1 MASRMSM
8 LLKDL
13 DLTLNEFESDLAGGQ
28 RSVYV
33 PPVPALPATS
43 TLMNS
48 LAKEEQAEDTAD
60 AYDFLDD
67 YGDETDAVSDKPA
80 AAPAAV
86 EIAPVA
92 PLVVPAPIIPKV
104 TPTLT
109 QFEPPVS
116 MQHLMRQQNH
126 QQPATQP
133 VPREYAAY
141 QAPPSKFPTH
151 VHVPHPNQQ
160 QQQQQQQPQQYMH
173 AQQQQHMQMP
183 MPANDDFRRISTAT
197 SVNSSGFDDTLSM
210 TSKSAADDEVAAL
223 REQLERAKQDLQDQ
237 MYMNKVLVSQ
247 HQSKPSHQQQPPL
260 TPISLSSPVTPG
272 PSNESIKDKSDTQS
286 VSSQKS
292 GKSTSS
298 GWFMSRSK
306 SQSKDSK
313 KPASVHSATPTTPTT
328 PVEMKKKKSTH
339 KLMLQGAGTF
349 DMDMF

>member
-13 DLTLNEFESDLAGGQ
+13 DLTLNEFESDLNGD
-28 RSVYV
+28 V
-33 PPVPALPATS
+33 PPVPPLPATS

-48 LAKEEQAEDTAD
+48 LAKDGQAEDAAD

-67 YGDETDAVSDKPA
+67 YGDETEAVSEQQKQQQPA
-80 AAPAAV
+80 PAAQAAPAPQV
-86 EIAPVA
+86 P
-92 PLVVPAPIIPKV
+92 VVPVVPTVPKV

-141 QAPPSKFPTH
+141 QAPPAKFPSH
-151 VHVPHPNQQ
+151 IHVPHPNQQ
-160 QQQQQQQPQQYMH
+160 QQHPHYPQQQQQPQQYMNVQH
-173 AQQQQHMQMP
+173 QQHMQMA
-183 MPANDDFRRISTAT
+183 MPVNDDFRRISTAT
-197 SVNSSGFDDTLSM
+197 SVNSSGLDDTVSM
-210 TSKSAADDEVAAL
+210 TSRSAADDEVAAL

-247 HQSKPSHQQQPPL
+247 HQSKAPQQQAPL
-260 TPISLSSPVTPG
+260 SPVSVSSPIIPG
-272 PSNESIKDKSDTQS
+272 PSNESIKDKSDTVS
-286 VSSQKS
+286 ISSQKS
-292 GKSTSS
+292 SKSTSS

-313 KPASVHSATPTTPTT
+313 KPGSAATTPTT
-328 PVEMKKKKSTH
+328 PVEMKKKKSTRAI
-339 KLMLQGAGTF
+339 LQGASTF
-349 DMDMF
+349 DMDML

>member
-13 DLTLNEFESDLAGGQ
+13 DLTLNEFESDLAGD
-28 RSVYV
+28 V

-43 TLMNS
+43 ALTNS
-48 LAKEEQAEDTAD
+48 APKGEQPEDVAD

-67 YGDETDAVSDKPA
+67 YGDETAAVSEKPT
-80 AAPAAV
+80 PAAV
-86 EIAPVA
+86 RTATV
-92 PLVVPAPIIPKV
+92 PLVPAPIIPKV

-116 MQHLMRQQNH
+116 MQHLMRQQNL

-151 VHVPHPNQQ
+151 IHVPHPNQQ
-160 QQQQQQQPQQYMH
+160 QHAQHYMH
-173 AQQQQHMQMP
+173 QQQHMQMP
-183 MPANDDFRRISTAT
+183 KPANDDFRRISTAT
-197 SVNSSGFDDTLSM
+197 SVNSTGFDDTLSL

-247 HQSKPSHQQQPPL
+247 HQSKPLPQNPQQQQQQPPL
-260 TPISLSSPVTPG
+260 TPVSVSSPVTPG

-292 GKSTSS
+292 GKSTASS

-306 SQSKDSK
+306 SQTKDSK
-313 KPASVHSATPTTPTT
+313 KPASVHSATTPTT
-328 PVEMKKKKSTH
+328 PVEMKKKKSTRA
-339 KLMLQGAGTF
+339 MLQGAGTI

>member
-13 DLTLNEFESDLAGGQ
+13 DLTLNEFESDLAGD
-28 RSVYV
+28 V
-33 PPVPALPATS
+33 PPVPPLPATS

-48 LAKEEQAEDTAD
+48 LAKEGQAEDAAD

-67 YGDETDAVSDKPA
+67 YGDETEAVSEEPA
-80 AAPAAV
+80 AAPAA
-86 EIAPVA
+86 EPTPAPPVVA
-92 PLVVPAPIIPKV
+92 PIPAVVVPTAPKV

-126 QQPATQP
+126 HQQPATQP

-141 QAPPSKFPTH
+141 QAPPAKFPSH
-151 VHVPHPNQQ
+151 IHVPHPNQQ
-160 QQQQQQQPQQYMH
+160 LPPQQQQLHPQQQYMNMQY
-173 AQQQQHMQMP
+173 QQQQHMQMAMP
-183 MPANDDFRRISTAT
+183 MNDDFRRISTAT
-197 SVNSSGFDDTLSM
+197 SLNSNGLDDTVSM
-210 TSKSAADDEVAAL
+210 TSRSAADDEVAAL

-247 HQSKPSHQQQPPL
+247 HTSKLPQQQQQS
-260 TPISLSSPVTPG
+260 PISVSSPTTIPATG
-272 PSNESIKDKSDTQS
+272 PSNESIKDKSDTVS

-292 GKSTSS
+292 SKSTSS

-306 SQSKDSK
+306 SQSKDGK
-313 KPASVHSATPTTPTT
+313 KPGSTATTPTT

-339 KLMLQGAGTF
+339 KMMLAGA
-349 DMDMF
+349 